1 MVPSLPVIKMM
12 VKKSVMALAAA
23 ACLLLSA
30 CDPVK
35 DINAI
40 VIEDIDFAQ
49 VRDGVYTARQNNFP
63 VTAKVEATVEL
74 GRVTGV
80 RVLRHFHGPDR
91 GAEAITGRI
100 VEQQSL
106 KVDAVSGA
114 TLSSTVILKAVES
127 ALKKGL

>member
-1 MVPSLPVIKMM
+1 MM
-12 VKKSVMALAAA
+12 VKKTAMALAAA
-23 ACLLLSA
+23 SCLLLSA

-40 VIEDIDFAQ
+40 VIEDIDFTR
-49 VRDGVYTARQNNFP
+49 VKDGVYTARQNNFP

-80 RVLRHFHGPDR
+80 KVLRHFHGPDR
-91 GAEAITGRI
+91 GAEAIAGRI
-100 VEQQSL
+100 VEEQSL

-114 TLSSTVILKAVES
+114 TLSSAVILKAVES